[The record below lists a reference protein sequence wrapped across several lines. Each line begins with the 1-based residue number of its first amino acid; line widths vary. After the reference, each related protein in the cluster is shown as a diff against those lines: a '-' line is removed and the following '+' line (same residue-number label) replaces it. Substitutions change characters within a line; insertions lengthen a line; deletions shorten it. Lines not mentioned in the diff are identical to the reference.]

1 MNAANKG
8 TDYSSCT
15 APVGRLAMANT
26 NDMARLWG
34 AKRGDG
40 AGAAIQRSL
49 ERREQALLVHAGER
63 LAAFATYGIVEAAWH
78 GAAVCALCMS
88 DVLHADEAD
97 SRALGLEWLRYA
109 GRVHQRRP
117 QFALYWLLVA
127 PDDRT
132 LALMSGLVKSLHV
145 LDPDSTDESDLFT
158 GALANA
164 ALGPDSRNVRICLAR
179 IEEANLKTE
188 ARRAFGGAELSDLR
202 AA

>member
-1 MNAANKG
+1 MNAVNKG
-8 TDYSSCT
+8 PDYSSCT

-34 AKRGDG
+34 AKRGEG

-49 ERREQALLVHAGER
+49 ERREQALLVHAGDR
-63 LAAFATYGIVEAAWH
+63 LAAFATFGVVEAAWH
-78 GAAVCALCMS
+78 GAAVCALCMT
-88 DVLHADEAD
+88 DVLNASESD

-117 QFALYWLLVA
+117 QFALYWLMVA
-127 PDDRT
+127 PDDRS
-132 LALMSGLVKSLHV
+132 LALMSGLVKSFHT
-145 LDPDSTDESDLFT
+145 LDPKSTDEADLFT

-164 ALGPDSRNVRICLAR
+164 ALGPDSRGVRICLAR
-179 IEEANLKTE
+179 IDESNLKPE
-188 ARRAFGGAELSDLR
+188 ARRAFAGAELHELR